1 MTFKTIIDYFE
12 QTSYSPEKTMNR
24 KKPLG
29 RLIKTVDPELECNE
43 PVSAFLKNFSMPKK
57 KIIPQQVD
65 HPLMNFNK
73 YEIANKEPT
82 VIQNKEPTVIQNKE
96 STVIQNKEPFVVKK
110 QEPIPPPK
118 FEGVRIYTDGSC
130 ILNGKPN
137 ARGGW
142 AVYFPGGQFMNSA
155 QKYTNHPTNQRCEL
169 TAIQQALEITRSYI
183 EGGGKVEIYTDSEYC
198 LKCLQEYCKKWSLNG
213 WLKAD
218 KRPVEN
224 RDIIEPLYKFYSMY
238 WRQIIMKHVRA
249 HTGRQD
255 EHSKANDIVDQMARS
270 TIF

>member
-12 QTSYSPEKTMNR
+12 QTSYSPEKTLNR
-24 KKPLG
+24 KKPQGL
-29 RLIKTVDPELECNE
+29 LIKTVDHELESNE

-57 KIIPQQVD
+57 KIIPQQADPV
-65 HPLMNFNK
+65 MYFNK
-73 YEIANKEPT
+73 PEVEKNQKHL
-82 VIQNKEPTVIQNKE
+82 
-96 STVIQNKEPFVVKK
+96 VVKK
-110 QEPIPPPK
+110 EEPIPPQK

-142 AVYFPGGQFMNSA
+142 AVYFPGGQFMNTA

-224 RDIIEPLYKFYSMY
+224 RDIIEPLYNFYSMY
-238 WRQIIMKHVRA
+238 WRQINMKHVRA

-255 EHSKANDIVDQMARS
+255 EHSKANDMVDQMARA

>member
-12 QTSYSPEKTMNR
+12 QTSYSPEKTLNR

-29 RLIKTVDPELECNE
+29 LLIKTVDHELESNE

-57 KIIPQQVD
+57 KIIPQHVD
-65 HPLMNFNK
+65 HPVMNFNK
-73 YEIANKEPT
+73 SEIANKEPLL
-82 VIQNKEPTVIQNKE
+82 VKNKEPL
-96 STVIQNKEPFVVKK
+96 VVKK
-110 QEPIPPPK
+110 EEPIPPQK